1 MGSILGLLVEP
12 KMTESGSL
20 CRVYQSVQKLDQS
33 YLLPNQTRDSLLR
46 PKLAWSN
53 SNPIPLLKQLT
64 ASTSQSQSQ
73 NQSQAQGQYTYQ
85 TCVTPRYSS
94 TKVKEV
100 EGYVKEAVT
109 YMVMDDLTVKPISPI
124 SAITLLNSLSV
135 KDLGCVEEMIVN
147 FDMPQALKL
156 LKTSFASSTV
166 LTDVFLGSRLD
177 WEGR

>member
-12 KMTESGSL
+12 KMTELGSL
-20 CRVYQSVQKLDQS
+20 CRIYQSVQKLDQS
-33 YLLPNQTRDSLLR
+33 YLLPNQTKDSLLR
-46 PKLAWSN
+46 PELARSN

-64 ASTSQSQSQ
+64 ASTSRSQS
-73 NQSQAQGQYTYQ
+73 QSQAQGQYTYQ
-85 TCVTPRYSS
+85 TYGTP
-94 TKVKEV
+94 TVKEV

-124 SAITLLNSLSV
+124 SAITLLASLSV

-147 FDMPQALKL
+147 FDMPKALKL

-177 WEGR
+177 GDGQ